1 MKRILCTMLTLGAVW
16 VSSSA
21 QSIEEL
27 VSRLRSVECYQ
38 GQALIELTMPLQGVD
53 VAYDVDLL
61 SMPSTAADSLNEVCD
76 FLIQW
81 QNPKAEGVEK
91 RAFTAS
97 IGGDTYTY
105 RGERLRHDQGGGR
118 FAQFT
123 MLLPQFIGEKIAT
136 ALADKDCL
144 VEMTH
149 DDENQLIV
157 YVVETLGSEEVGNAM
172 YLFDE
177 ATLMPLEATLV
188 NNPGGVGEQ
197 VFKIEYYD
205 DYAIEGG
212 SCDGLTLEYLTEI
225 YPEVFSLYGN
235 NDFDVVNLT
244 GMRFPSF
251 SLPTI
256 DMERSNRDMKDGF
269 DATTYVV
276 FVNPT
281 DSTTSL
287 TIDAVRQAKNQ
298 IPRHIETIWAF
309 VEGNHD
315 DVANVIDSGSKDE
328 LILMN
333 ADGLAQKCGAN
344 HFPVIVVADEDGV
357 VRYVSIGYNQGLASK
372 LIYRTE
378 LIDDK

>member
-1 MKRILCTMLTLGAVW
+1 MKRILCTMFATGAVW
-16 VSSSA
+16 ISSCA
-21 QSIEEL
+21 QVTIDEL

-38 GQALIELTMPLQGVD
+38 GRALIELTMPLQGVD
-53 VAYDVDLL
+53 VSYDVDLL

-81 QNPKAEGVEK
+81 ENPSAEGVEK
-91 RAFTAS
+91 RAFTAGF
-97 IGGDTYTY
+97 GGETYSY
-105 RGERLRHDQGGGR
+105 RGERLQHEQGGGR
-118 FAQFT
+118 VAQFT
-123 MLLPQFIGEKIAT
+123 MLLPQFIGEKMAT
-136 ALADKDCL
+136 ALTDRDCL
-144 VEMTH
+144 VEMAH
-149 DDENQLIV
+149 DDNQIIV

-197 VFKIEYYD
+197 LFKIEYDD
-205 DYAIEGG
+205 DYAVEGG
-212 SCDGLTLEYLTEI
+212 PCDELTIEYLTGI
-225 YPEVFSLYGN
+225 FPEVFSLYRN

-256 DMERSNRDMKDGF
+256 DMERRNRDMKDGF

-287 TIDAVRQAKNQ
+287 TIDAVRQAKAQ

-315 DVANVIDSGSKDE
+315 DVANVIDSDIQDE

-344 HFPVIVVADEDGV
+344 RFPVIVVADEDGV
-357 VRYVSIGYNQGLASK
+357 VRYVSIGYNQGLTSK
-372 LIYRTE
+372 LIYKTE
-378 LIDDK
+378 LIDN